1 MKANQRS
8 PPPRGRLL
16 TALAA
21 GLATGSG
28 MPVESAITRFFAY
41 VVARIVRRHQKR
53 SYPGNVDLN
62 DGDVIENPS
71 RLRAKDD
78 ECLGYFL

>member
-28 MPVESAITRFFAY
+28 MPVESAFTRFFAY
-41 VVARIVRRHQKR
+41 VVARIVSEGRKSPPIREMSTQKF
-53 SYPGNVDLN
+53 GNL
-62 DGDVIENPS
+62 ENV
-71 RLRAKDD
+71 
-78 ECLGYFL
+78 G